1 MGRMIELTA
10 ADGHRLSAYL
20 ATPQKNK
27 NGGKHKGAIVVAHE
41 VFGVSPHV
49 RGLADDY
56 AAQGFLT
63 IVPALWDRVERG
75 VDLKPTEE
83 ERLRGVEIRKKVSW
97 GNILDDIAAARDYMR
112 KQSKTVGIVG
122 YCLGGDIAWVG
133 ASMQG
138 FDSAVCYYGGAIAK
152 LLMHTNTCPVML
164 HNGTADPWIPPEDER
179 KIDAAGKP
187 MMTIHKYPGIGHAF
201 VNDTLP
207 WRYHAETAK
216 IARQRTMAFFKETL
230 A

>member
-1 MGRMIELTA
+1 MSGQMIDLVA

-20 ATPQKNK
+20 ATPK
-27 NGGKHKGAIVVAHE
+27 GKQKGAIVVAHE

-112 KQSKTVGIVG
+112 ARSKKVGIVG

-133 ASMQG
+133 ACMQG

-152 LLMHTNTCPVML
+152 LLMHTNKCPVML
-164 HNGTADPWIPPEDER
+164 HNGTADPWIPPEDEA

-187 MMTIHKYPGIGHAF
+187 MMTIHKYDGIGHAF
-201 VNDTLP
+201 VNDSLP

-216 IARQRTMAFFKETL
+216 IARTRTMAFFNKTL
-230 A
+230 GR

>member
-1 MGRMIELTA
+1 MGRMIELRA
-10 ADGHRLSAYL
+10 ADGHRLTAYL
-20 ATPQKNK
+20 ATPK
-27 NGGKHKGAIVVAHE
+27 GKKKGTIVVAHE

-97 GNILDDIAAARDYMR
+97 GNILDDIAAARDAMR
-112 KQSKTVGIVG
+112 KQSKKVGIVG
-122 YCLGGDIAWVG
+122 YCLGGDIAWAG
-133 ASMQG
+133 ACMQG
-138 FDSAVCYYGGAIAK
+138 FDAAVCYYGGAIAK

-164 HNGTADPWIPPEDER
+164 HNGTADPWIPPEDEQ
-179 KIDAAGKP
+179 KIDTAGKP
-187 MMTIHKYPGIGHAF
+187 MMTIHKYDGIGHAF

-216 IARQRTMAFFKETL
+216 IARQRTLAFFKKTL
-230 A
+230 S